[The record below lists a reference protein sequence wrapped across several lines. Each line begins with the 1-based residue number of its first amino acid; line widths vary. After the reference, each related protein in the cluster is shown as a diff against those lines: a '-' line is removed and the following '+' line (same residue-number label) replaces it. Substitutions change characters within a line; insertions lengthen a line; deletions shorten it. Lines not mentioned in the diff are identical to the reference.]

1 MSGKALVTGGA
12 GFIGSHLVDRL
23 IDDDWEVLAV
33 DDLSKG
39 QLDRLADARRIGSVH
54 FHQLDIRTE
63 EFRDAVRRFEPDVIH
78 HLAAQ
83 SGVRPSVEDPMFD
96 AHVNVL
102 GTLNVQL
109 AASESGTQRI
119 VFASSGGAM
128 FGEVPGKPV
137 SEDAPALPD
146 SPYGISKKIVED
158 YFRYFEHS
166 SGVDYVILALGNV
179 YGPRQD
185 PHGEAGV
192 VAIFSRLMLD
202 GQRPVINGDGEQA
215 RDYLFVD
222 DVVDAFARAGEIGG
236 AVRLNIGTGLATS
249 VNELYELIAEAAEYD
264 GSAEHGPGKEGDLNR
279 SVIDATAAKKHL
291 GWEPWTGL
299 EPGIAKT
306 VEWFRSAV
314 RRTQ

>member
-39 QLDRLADARRIGSVH
+39 HLDRLAEARRIGRVH
-54 FHQLDIRTE
+54 FHQLDIGSD
-63 EFRDAVRRFEPDVIH
+63 EFRAAVRRFEPDVIH

-83 SGVRPSVEDPMFD
+83 SGVRPSVEDPLFD
-96 AHVNVL
+96 ARVNILGTINVL
-102 GTLNVQL
+102 QAAAESEVQ
-109 AASESGTQRI
+109 RV

-128 FGEVPGKPV
+128 FGEVPGAPAA
-137 SEDAPALPD
+137 EDAPAFPD

-158 YFRYFEHS
+158 YFRYYRQVA
-166 SGVDYVILALGNV
+166 GVDYAILALGNV

-202 GQRPVINGDGEQA
+202 GRRPVVNGDGEQA
-215 RDYLFVD
+215 RDYVYID
-222 DVVDAFARAGEIGG
+222 DIVDAFARAGEIGG
-236 AVRLNIGTGLATS
+236 GVRLNIGTGIPST
-249 VNELYELIAEAAEYD
+249 VNELYALIAD
-264 GSAEHGPGKEGDLNR
+264 SAGYEGPPEFGPAKDGDLAR
-279 SVIDATAAKKHL
+279 SVIDASAARAHL
-291 GWEPWTGL
+291 GWEPWTEL
-299 EPGIAKT
+299 AVGIAKT
-306 VEWFRSAV
+306 VESFRAS
-314 RRTQ
+314 R

>member
-39 QLDRLADARRIGSVH
+39 HLDTLAEARRVGSVH
-54 FHQLDIRTE
+54 FHQLDIRSD
-63 EFRDAVRRFEPDVIH
+63 EFRQAVRKFEPDVIH

-83 SGVRPSVEDPMFD
+83 AGVRPSVEDPMFD
-96 AHVNVL
+96 AEVNVL

-109 AASESGTQRI
+109 AAAESGTQRV

-137 SEDAPALPD
+137 KEDAPALPD

-158 YFRYFEHS
+158 YFRYFEQR
-166 SGVDYVILALGNV
+166 SGVDYVILALANV

-185 PHGEAGV
+185 PFGEAGV
-192 VAIFSRLMLD
+192 VAIFARLMLD
-202 GQRPVINGDGEQA
+202 GRRPVINGDGTQA
-215 RDYLFVD
+215 RDYVYVE

-236 AVRLNIGTGLATS
+236 AVRLNIGTGIPTS
-249 VNELYELIAEAAEYD
+249 VTELYERVAAAAGYN
-264 GSAEHGPGKEGDLNR
+264 GSAKHGPAKEGDLQR
-279 SVIDATAAKKHL
+279 SVVNSAAAKKAL
-291 GWEPWTGL
+291 GWEPWTDL
-299 EPGIAKT
+299 ETGIAKT
-306 VEWFRSAV
+306 VESFR
-314 RRTQ
+314 R

>member
-39 QLDRLADARRIGSVH
+39 HLDRLAEARSIGSVH
-54 FHQLDIRTE
+54 FHQLDICGD
-63 EFRDAVRRFEPDVIH
+63 EFRQAVRRFEPDVIH

-83 SGVRPSVEDPMFD
+83 SGVRPSVEDPIFD
-96 AHVNVL
+96 ARVNVL
-102 GTLNVQL
+102 GTVNVLL
-109 AASESGTQRI
+109 AASETDAQRV
-119 VFASSGGAM
+119 VFASSGGAIY
-128 FGEVPGKPV
+128 GEVPGAAAT
-137 SEDAPALPD
+137 EEAAAIPD

-158 YFRYFEHS
+158 YFRYFRDD
-166 SGVDYVILALGNV
+166 SGVDFVMLALGNV

-202 GQRPVINGDGEQA
+202 GRRPVINGDGEQT
-215 RDYLFVD
+215 RDYVYID

-236 AVRLNIGTGLATS
+236 GLRLNIGTGVPTT
-249 VNELYELIAEAAEYD
+249 VNELYGLIAGAAGYD
-264 GSAEHGPGKEGDLNR
+264 GSPEHGPAQPGDLAR
-279 SVIDATAAKKHL
+279 SVIDATAAKAHL
-291 GWEPWTGL
+291 GWEAWTPL
-299 EPGIAKT
+299 EVGIAKT
-306 VEWFRSAV
+306 VESFRV
-314 RRTQ
+314 G

>member
-39 QLDRLADARRIGSVH
+39 HLDRLAEARQIGPVH
-54 FHQLDIRTE
+54 FHQLDIRTA
-63 EFRDAVRRFEPDVIH
+63 EFGEAVRRFAPDVIH

-96 AHVNVL
+96 AEVNVL
-102 GTLNVQL
+102 GTINVLQ
-109 AASESGTQRI
+109 AAAQSEVQRV

-128 FGEVPGKPV
+128 FGEVPADPV
-137 SEDAPALPD
+137 TEDAPAFPD

-158 YFRYFEHS
+158 YFRYFRQVA
-166 SGVDYVILALGNV
+166 GIDYLILALGNV

-192 VAIFSRLMLD
+192 VAIFTRLMLD
-202 GQRPVINGDGEQA
+202 GTRPLIHGDGEQA
-215 RDYLFVD
+215 RDYVFID
-222 DVVDAFARAGEIGG
+222 DIVDAFARAGEIGG
-236 AVRLNIGTGLATS
+236 GLRLNIGTGRATS
-249 VNELYELIAEAAEYD
+249 VNDLYSLIAGAAGYD
-264 GSAEHGPGKEGDLNR
+264 GSPEHGPAKDGDLAR
-279 SVIDATAAKKHL
+279 SVLDAAAAKAHL
-291 GWEPWTGL
+291 GWESWTEL
-299 EPGIAKT
+299 EAGIAKT
-306 VEWFRSAV
+306 VEAFRI
-314 RRTQ
+314 

>member
-33 DDLSKG
+33 DDLSQG
-39 QLDRLADARRIGSVH
+39 HLDRLADARQIGQVH
-54 FHQLDIRTE
+54 FHQLDICTD
-63 EFRDAVRRFEPDVIH
+63 EFREAVRRFEPDVIH

-83 SGVRPSVEDPMFD
+83 SGVRPSVEDPLFD
-96 AHVNVL
+96 ARVNVL
-102 GTLNVQL
+102 GTVNVLQ
-109 AASESGTQRI
+109 AAAEAETQRV

-128 FGEVPGKPV
+128 FGEVPGAPAA
-137 SEDAPALPD
+137 EDAPAFPD

-158 YFRYFEHS
+158 YFRYFRLV
-166 SGVDYVILALGNV
+166 GGIDYVILALGNV

-202 GQRPVINGDGEQA
+202 GRRPIINGDGEQA
-215 RDYLFVD
+215 RDYVYVD

-236 AVRLNIGTGLATS
+236 GVRLNIGTGLATS
-249 VNELYELIAEAAEYD
+249 VNALYDMIAAAAGYD
-264 GSAEHGPGKEGDLNR
+264 GSPEHGPAKDGDLIR
-279 SVIDATAAKKHL
+279 SVIDASAAKAHL
-291 GWEPWTGL
+291 GWEPWTAL
-299 EPGIAKT
+299 DVGIAKT
-306 VEWFRSAV
+306 VKAF
-314 RRTQ
+314 RTQ

>member
-39 QLDRLADARRIGSVH
+39 HLDRLADARRIGSVH
-54 FHQLDIRTE
+54 FHQLDITTD
-63 EFRDAVRRFEPDVIH
+63 EFRKAVRRFEPDVIH

-83 SGVRPSVEDPMFD
+83 SGVRPSVEDPLFD
-96 AHVNVL
+96 ARVNILGTINVL
-102 GTLNVQL
+102 L
-109 AASESGTQRI
+109 AAAESGSQRV

-128 FGEVPGKPV
+128 FGEVPGDPAT
-137 SEDAPALPD
+137 EDAPAQPD

-158 YFRYFEHS
+158 YFRYFRDDA
-166 SGVDYVILALGNV
+166 GIDYVILALGNV

-185 PHGEAGV
+185 PYGEAGV

-202 GQRPVINGDGEQA
+202 GARPTINGDGEQA
-215 RDYLFVD
+215 RDYVYID

-236 AVRLNIGTGLATS
+236 AIRLNIGTGIATS
-249 VNELYELIAEAAEYD
+249 VNDLYARIAAAAGYD
-264 GSAEHGPGKEGDLNR
+264 GSPEHGPAKAGDLAR
-279 SVIDATAAKKHL
+279 SVIDASAAKAHL
-291 GWEPWTGL
+291 GWEPWTEL
-299 EPGIAKT
+299 ESGIAKT
-306 VEWFRSAV
+306 VDWFRNA
-314 RRTQ
+314 

>member
-23 IDDDWEVLAV
+23 IADDWEVLAV

-39 QLDRLADARRIGSVH
+39 QLERLAEARRTGSLH
-54 FHQLDIRTE
+54 FHQLDICSD
-63 EFRDAVRRFEPDVIH
+63 EFREAVRRFEPDVIH

-83 SGVRPSVEDPMFD
+83 SGVRPSVEDPIFD
-96 AHVNVL
+96 ARVNILGTINVL
-102 GTLNVQL
+102 L
-109 AASESGTQRI
+109 AAAESGCQRV

-128 FGEVPGKPV
+128 FGEVPGDPV
-137 SEDAPALPD
+137 DEDAPALPD

-158 YFRYFEHS
+158 YFRYFRES
-166 SGVDYVILALGNV
+166 AGVDYVILALGNV

-202 GQRPVINGDGEQA
+202 GARPTINGDGGQS
-215 RDYLFVD
+215 RDYVYID

-236 AVRLNIGTGLATS
+236 PRRLNIGTGVATS
-249 VNELYELIAEAAEYD
+249 VNDLYSYVAAAAGYD
-264 GSAEHGPGKEGDLNR
+264 GSPEHGPEKPGDLAR
-279 SVIDATAAKKHL
+279 SVIDASAAKDHL
-291 GWEPWTGL
+291 GWESWT
-299 EPGIAKT
+299 EFDEGIAKT
-306 VEWFRSAV
+306 VDSFRNA
-314 RRTQ
+314 

>member
-23 IDDDWEVLAV
+23 IDDEWEVLAV

-39 QLDRLADARRIGSVH
+39 HLDRLADARQIGNVH
-54 FHQLDIRTE
+54 FHQLDICTD
-63 EFRDAVRRFEPDVIH
+63 EFREAVRRFETDVVH

-96 AHVNVL
+96 ARVNVL
-102 GTLNVQL
+102 GTINVLQ
-109 AASESGTQRI
+109 AAAEAAAQRV

-128 FGEVPGKPV
+128 FGEVPGDPV
-137 SEDAPALPD
+137 AEDAPALPD

-158 YFRYFEHS
+158 YFRYYLEVG
-166 SGVDYVILALGNV
+166 GVDYVILALGNV

-185 PHGEAGV
+185 PYGEAGV

-202 GQRPVINGDGEQA
+202 GKRPVINGDGEQA
-215 RDYLFVD
+215 RDYVYVD

-236 AVRLNIGTGLATS
+236 GVRLNIGTGIATT
-249 VNELYELIAEAAEYD
+249 VNDLYASIAQAAAYD
-264 GSAEHGPGKEGDLNR
+264 GSPEHGPAKDGDLAR
-279 SVIDATAAKKHL
+279 SVIDASAAKAHL
-291 GWEPWTGL
+291 GWKPWTEL
-299 EPGIAKT
+299 DAGIVKT
-306 VEWFRSAV
+306 VDAFRAG
-314 RRTQ
+314 

>member
-39 QLDRLADARRIGSVH
+39 HLDRLAEARQLGAVH
-54 FHQLDIRTE
+54 FHQLDIRSS
-63 EFRDAVRRFEPDVIH
+63 EFREAVRRFEPDVIH

-83 SGVRPSVEDPMFD
+83 SGVRPSVEDPVFD
-96 AHVNVL
+96 AQVNIL

-109 AASESGTQRI
+109 AAAEAGTQRI

-137 SEDAPALPD
+137 AEDAPALPD
-146 SPYGISKKIVED
+146 SPYGISKKVVED
-158 YFRYFEHS
+158 YFRYFLES
-166 SGVDYVILALGNV
+166 AGIDYVILALGNV

-202 GQRPVINGDGEQA
+202 GRRPMIFGDGEQS
-215 RDYLFVD
+215 RDYVFID
-222 DVVDAFARAGEIGG
+222 DAVDAFARAGEIGG
-236 AVRLNIGTGLATS
+236 PIRLNIGTGIATS
-249 VNELYELIAEAAEYD
+249 VNELFARIAAAAGYE
-264 GSAEHGPGKEGDLNR
+264 GSPEHGPRKDGDLDR
-279 SVIDATAAKKHL
+279 SVLNASAAKKHL
-291 GWEPWTGL
+291 GWAPWTDL
-299 EPGIAKT
+299 DTGIART
-306 VEWFRSAV
+306 VESFR
-314 RRTQ
+314 Q

>member
-23 IDDDWEVLAV
+23 IDDDWEVLAI

-39 QLDRLADARRIGSVH
+39 HLDRLADARRIGSVH
-54 FHQLDIRTE
+54 FHQLDICTD
-63 EFRDAVRRFEPDVIH
+63 EFREAVRRFEPDVIH

-83 SGVRPSVEDPMFD
+83 SGVRPSVEDPLFD
-96 AHVNVL
+96 ARVNILGTVNVL
-102 GTLNVQL
+102 L
-109 AASESGTQRI
+109 AAAESGTQRV

-128 FGEVPGKPV
+128 FGEVPGDPV
-137 SEDAPALPD
+137 TEDAPALPD

-158 YFRYFEHS
+158 YFRYFRDDA
-166 SGVDYVILALGNV
+166 GVDYVILALGNV

-202 GQRPVINGDGEQA
+202 GSRPTIHGDGEQA
-215 RDYLFVD
+215 RDYVYVD

-236 AVRLNIGTGLATS
+236 GMRLNIGTGIATS
-249 VNELYELIAEAAEYD
+249 VNDLHTLIASAVGYD
-264 GSAEHGPGKEGDLNR
+264 ASPEHGPAKAGDLAR
-279 SVIDATAAKKHL
+279 SVIDASAAKAYL
-291 GWEPWTGL
+291 GWEPWTEL
-299 EPGIAKT
+299 EAGIRKT
-306 VEWFRSAV
+306 VEWFRGA
-314 RRTQ
+314 

>member
-39 QLDRLADARRIGSVH
+39 HLDRLAEARQIGRVH
-54 FHQLDIRTE
+54 FHQLDICSD
-63 EFRDAVRRFEPDVIH
+63 EFRQAVRRYRPDVVH

-83 SGVRPSVEDPMFD
+83 SAVRPSVEDPMFD
-96 AHVNVL
+96 ARVNVL
-102 GTLNVQL
+102 GTINVLQ
-109 AASESGTQRI
+109 AAAESDAQRV

-128 FGEVPGKPV
+128 YGEVPGEPAT
-137 SEDAPALPD
+137 EDTPAFPD

-158 YFRYFEHS
+158 YFRYFRAV
-166 SGVDYVILALGNV
+166 GGLDYVILALGNV
-179 YGPRQD
+179 FGPRQD

-192 VAIFSRLMLD
+192 VAIFTRLMLE
-202 GQRPVINGDGEQA
+202 GRRPVINGDGEQA
-215 RDYLFVD
+215 RDYVYID

-236 AVRLNIGTGLATS
+236 GLRLNIGTGIATT
-249 VNELYELIAEAAEYD
+249 VNDLYARIAGATGYD
-264 GSAEHGPGKEGDLNR
+264 GSPEHGPAKEGDLAR
-279 SVIDATAAKKHL
+279 SVINAAAARAHL

-299 EPGIAKT
+299 PAGIGKT
-306 VEWFRSAV
+306 ADWFRSNN
-314 RRTQ
+314 

>member
-23 IDDDWEVLAV
+23 IDDEWEVLAV

-39 QLDRLADARRIGSVH
+39 HLDRLADARRIGSVH
-54 FHQLDIRTE
+54 FHQLDICSPEYRE
-63 EFRDAVRRFEPDVIH
+63 AVRRFKPDVVH

-83 SGVRPSVEDPMFD
+83 SGVRPSVEDPLFD
-96 AHVNVL
+96 ARVNIEGTINVL
-102 GTLNVQL
+102 L
-109 AASESGTQRI
+109 AAAESGAQRV

-137 SEDAPALPD
+137 TEDAPAVPD
-146 SPYGISKKIVED
+146 SPYGISKKVVED
-158 YFRYFEHS
+158 YFRYFQEA

-202 GQRPVINGDGEQA
+202 GRRPLINGDGEQA
-215 RDYLFVD
+215 RDYVYID

-236 AVRLNIGTGLATS
+236 GTRLNIGTGIPTT
-249 VNELYELIAEAAEYD
+249 VNELYALIADAANYE
-264 GSAEHGPGKEGDLNR
+264 GEPEHGPAKAGDLAR
-279 SVIDATAAKKHL
+279 SVLDASAAKAHL
-291 GWEPWTGL
+291 GWKPWTGL
-299 EPGIAKT
+299 EKGITKT
-306 VEWFRSAV
+306 VNWFRSED
-314 RRTQ
+314 

>member
-39 QLDRLADARRIGSVH
+39 HLDRLAEARRIGHVH
-54 FHQLDIRTE
+54 FHQLDICSG
-63 EFRDAVRRFEPDVIH
+63 EFREAVRRFEPNVIH

-96 AHVNVL
+96 ARVNVL
-102 GTLNVQL
+102 GTVNVLQ
-109 AASESGTQRI
+109 AAAESEAQRV

-128 FGEVPGKPV
+128 FGEVPGDPV
-137 SEDAPALPD
+137 TEDAPAFPD

-158 YFRYFEHS
+158 YFRYYRQTA
-166 SGVDYVILALGNV
+166 GVDYVILALGNV

-192 VAIFSRLMLD
+192 VAIFARQMLD
-202 GQRPVINGDGEQA
+202 GRRPVINGDGEQA
-215 RDYLFVD
+215 RDYVYID
-222 DVVDAFARAGEIGG
+222 DIVDAFARAGEIGG
-236 AVRLNIGTGLATS
+236 GVRLNIGTGVATS
-249 VNELYELIAEAAEYD
+249 VNALYEHVARAAAYD
-264 GSAEHGPGKEGDLNR
+264 GSPEYGPAKDGDLAR
-279 SVIDATAAKKHL
+279 SVIDASAAKAQL
-291 GWEPWTGL
+291 GWQSWTDF
-299 EPGIAKT
+299 ESGIAKT
-306 VEWFRSAV
+306 VEAFR
-314 RRTQ
+314 RE

>member
-1 MSGKALVTGGA
+1 MSGRALVTGGA

-39 QLDRLADARRIGSVH
+39 HLDRLADARRIGSVH
-54 FHQLDIRTE
+54 FHQLDVCSD
-63 EFRDAVRRFEPDVIH
+63 EFREAVRRFKPDVMH
-78 HLAAQ
+78 HLDAQ
-83 SGVRPSVEDPMFD
+83 SGVRPSVEDPIFD
-96 AHVNVL
+96 ARVNILGTINVL
-102 GTLNVQL
+102 L
-109 AASESGTQRI
+109 AAGESKSQRV

-128 FGEVPGKPV
+128 FGEVPGAPV
-137 SEDAPALPD
+137 TEDAPAFPD

-158 YFRYFEHS
+158 YFRYFRDE

-202 GQRPVINGDGEQA
+202 GARPTINGDGGQA
-215 RDYLFVD
+215 RDYVYVD

-236 AVRLNIGTGLATS
+236 PVRLNIGTGAATS
-249 VNELYELIAEAAEYD
+249 VNELYELIAAAAGYD
-264 GSAEHGPGKEGDLNR
+264 GSPEHGPAKAGDLAR
-279 SVIDATAAKKHL
+279 SVIDASAATAHL
-291 GWEPWTGL
+291 GWKPWTGL
-299 EPGIAKT
+299 EAGIAKT
-306 VEWFRSAV
+306 VESFRGG
-314 RRTQ
+314 

>member
-39 QLDRLADARRIGSVH
+39 HLDRLAEARRAGSVH
-54 FHQLDIRTE
+54 FHQLDICSE
-63 EFRDAVRRFEPDVIH
+63 EYPEAVRRFQPDVVH

-83 SGVRPSVEDPMFD
+83 SGVRPSVDDPLFD
-96 AHVNVL
+96 ARVNILGTINVL
-102 GTLNVQL
+102 K
-109 AASESGTQRI
+109 AASESGAQRV

-137 SEDAPALPD
+137 QEDATALPD
-146 SPYGISKKIVED
+146 APYGISKKIVED
-158 YFRYFEHS
+158 YFRYFQDA
-166 SGVDYVILALGNV
+166 SGLDYVILALGNV

-185 PHGEAGV
+185 PFGEAGV

-202 GQRPVINGDGEQA
+202 GTRPTINGDGEQA
-215 RDYLFVD
+215 RDYVYID

-236 AVRLNIGTGLATS
+236 GIRLNIGTGIATT
-249 VNELYELIAEAAEYD
+249 VNELYAQIAAAAGYD
-264 GSAEHGPGKEGDLNR
+264 GAPEHGPAKPGDLAR
-279 SVIDATAAKKHL
+279 SVLDASAAKAHL
-291 GWEPWTGL
+291 GWEPWTEL
-299 EPGIAKT
+299 PRGIDKT
-306 VEWFRSAV
+306 VEWFRSE
-314 RRTQ
+314 

>member
-39 QLDRLADARRIGSVH
+39 HLDRLADARQIGQVH
-54 FHQLDIRTE
+54 FHQLDICTD
-63 EFRDAVRRFEPDVIH
+63 EFREAVRRFAPDVIH

-83 SGVRPSVEDPMFD
+83 SGVRPSVEDPIFD
-96 AHVNVL
+96 ARVNVL
-102 GTLNVQL
+102 GTINVLQ
-109 AASESGTQRI
+109 AAVEAETQRV

-128 FGEVPGKPV
+128 FGEVPGAPV
-137 SEDAPALPD
+137 TEDAPAFPD

-158 YFRYFEHS
+158 YFRYFRVVG
-166 SGVDYVILALGNV
+166 GVDYVILALGNV

-202 GQRPVINGDGEQA
+202 GRRPVINGDGEQA
-215 RDYLFVD
+215 RDYVYID
-222 DVVDAFARAGEIGG
+222 DIVDAFARAGEIGG
-236 AVRLNIGTGLATS
+236 GVRLNIGTGTATT
-249 VNELYELIAEAAEYD
+249 VNDLYDSIAAAAGYD
-264 GSAEHGPGKEGDLNR
+264 GSPEHGPAKDGDLAR
-279 SVIDATAAKKHL
+279 SVIDASAAKAHL
-291 GWEPWTGL
+291 GWEPWTEL
-299 EPGIAKT
+299 DAGIAKT
-306 VEWFRSAV
+306 VEAFRE
-314 RRTQ
+314 

>member
-39 QLDRLADARRIGSVH
+39 HLDRLAEARSIGSAH
-54 FHQLDIRTE
+54 FHQLDICTD
-63 EFRDAVRRFEPDVIH
+63 EFREAARRFEPDVIH

-83 SGVRPSVEDPMFD
+83 SGVRPSVEDPLFD
-96 AHVNVL
+96 ARVNVL
-102 GTLNVQL
+102 GTVNVLL
-109 AASESGTQRI
+109 AAAESEAQRV

-128 FGEVPGKPV
+128 YGEVPGAAV
-137 SEDAPALPD
+137 TEDAPAVPD

-158 YFRYFEHS
+158 YFRYFRDD
-166 SGVDYVILALGNV
+166 SGLDYVMLALGNV

-202 GQRPVINGDGEQA
+202 GRRPVINGDGEQA
-215 RDYLFVD
+215 RDYVYVD

-236 AVRLNIGTGLATS
+236 GLRLNIGTGMATT
-249 VNELYELIAEAAEYD
+249 VNELYEVIARAAGYD
-264 GSAEHGPGKEGDLNR
+264 GSPEHGPAKAGDLAR
-279 SVIDATAAKKHL
+279 SVIDASAAKAHL
-291 GWEPWTGL
+291 GWEPWTPL
-299 EPGIAKT
+299 EDGIART
-306 VEWFRSAV
+306 VEGFRS
-314 RRTQ
+314 TP

>member
-23 IDDDWEVLAV
+23 ADDDWEVLAV

-39 QLDRLADARRIGSVH
+39 HLDRLADARRLGSAH
-54 FHQLDIRTE
+54 FHQLDIRSD
-63 EFRDAVRRFEPDVIH
+63 EFRQAVRRFEPDVIH

-96 AHVNVL
+96 AEVNVL

-109 AASESGTQRI
+109 AAAEAGAQRI

-128 FGEVPGKPV
+128 FGEVPRKPAA
-137 SEDAPALPD
+137 EDYPAFPD

-158 YFRYFEHS
+158 YFRYFEQQ

-202 GQRPVINGDGEQA
+202 GTRPVIHGDGEQA
-215 RDYLFVD
+215 RDYVYVED
-222 DVVDAFARAGEIGG
+222 IVDAFVRAGEIGG
-236 AVRLNIGTGLATS
+236 PIRLNIGTGIPTT
-249 VNELYELIAEAAEYD
+249 VNELFGHIARAAGYD
-264 GSAEHGPGKEGDLNR
+264 GSPEHGPAKDGDLNR
-279 SVIDATAAKKHL
+279 SVINAAAAKKHL
-291 GWEPWTGL
+291 GWEPWTDL
-299 EPGIAKT
+299 ETGIAKT
-306 VEWFRSAV
+306 VDSFR
-314 RRTQ
+314 

>member
-23 IDDDWEVLAV
+23 VDDDWEVLAV
-33 DDLSKG
+33 DDLSTG
-39 QLDRLADARRIGSVH
+39 HLDRLADARRLGSVH
-54 FHQLDIRTE
+54 FHQLDIRTD
-63 EFRDAVRRFEPDVIH
+63 EFRQAVRRFEPDVIH

-96 AHVNVL
+96 AEVNVL

-109 AASESGTQRI
+109 AATEAGTQRI

-128 FGEVPGKPV
+128 FGEVPRKPAA
-137 SEDAPALPD
+137 EDYPALPD

-158 YFRYFEHS
+158 YFRYFEQHS
-166 SGVDYVILALGNV
+166 GIDYVILALGNV

-202 GQRPVINGDGEQA
+202 GRRPVINGDGEQA
-215 RDYLFVD
+215 RDYVFVED
-222 DVVDAFARAGEIGG
+222 IVDAFARAGEIGG
-236 AVRLNIGTGLATS
+236 PIRLNIGTGIPTT
-249 VNELYELIAEAAEYD
+249 VNELYGHIARAAGYD
-264 GSAEHGPGKEGDLNR
+264 GSPEHGPAKDGDLNR
-279 SVIDATAAKKHL
+279 SVINAAAAKKHL
-291 GWEPWTGL
+291 GWEPWTDL
-299 EPGIAKT
+299 ETGIAKT
-306 VEWFRSAV
+306 VDSFRE
-314 RRTQ
+314 